1 MGKAFALV
9 PDGAG
14 CIPRTRAS
22 SLGGRGHLLG
32 LRQPRT
38 ADRGLEAAEVRP
50 VIAPEA
56 PGKDPRVPSCHLPV
70 TPGLRGLAGTSLR
83 APSVPSL
90 GCSPCPGLCPA
101 FGLLLRPPG
110 VGFRAHAAPAWP
122 PRSLTSAKTLFPNSG
137 APPGRGLR
145 ARAHLFRGRSATPHK
160 ERDRFYF
167 S

>member
-1 MGKAFALV
+1 MRRTGQDAFHAHALHRWV
-9 PDGAG
+9 GTGTRWG
-14 CIPRTRAS
+14 CAR
-22 SLGGRGHLLG
+22 
-32 LRQPRT
+32 PRT

-56 PGKDPRVPSCHLPV
+56 PGKDPRVPFCHLPV
-70 TPGLRGLAGTSLR
+70 TPGLRWLAGTSLW
-83 APSVPSL
+83 APSVPCL
-90 GCSPCPGLCPA
+90 RCSPCPGLCPT

-137 APPGRGLR
+137 TPTGPGLR
-145 ARAHLFRGRSATPHK
+145 ARTHLFRGRSATPHK